1 MGEQENVLV
10 QIAEIKVID
19 AFGLAKEKIALLI
32 FTDPPLDKH
41 ELAYR
46 QGYEQG
52 VQDMY
57 QFAIGRRE
65 NERQSNGSRLG

>member
-10 QIAEIKVID
+10 QIAEIKVYG

-32 FTDPPLDKH
+32 FPDPPIDEK

-52 VQDMY
+52 IQDMY
-57 QFAIGRRE
+57 QFAIGRKE
-65 NERQSNGSRLG
+65 DER